1 MNIINQMIYNQPKII
16 LNVIGGISGFTT
28 MHDFNI
34 QNAKTQNTLLP
45 LFTNI
50 DFSYMRNPNEVRG
63 GTILGLS
70 FPKTIIAL
78 VCINDFV
85 DW

>member
-1 MNIINQMIYNQPKII
+1 MNIINQMIYNQSKII

-50 DFSYMRNPNEVRG
+50 G

-78 VCINDFV
+78 VCINNFV
-85 DW
+85 KN

>member
-1 MNIINQMIYNQPKII
+1 MNIINHLIYNQSKI
-16 LNVIGGISGFTT
+16 LLHFIGGISGFTT

-34 QNAKTQNTLLP
+34 QNGTLKNTLLP

-63 GTILGLS
+63 VTILGLS
-70 FPKTIIAL
+70 FPKIIIAL
-78 VCINDFV
+78 VCINDFT